1 MPGIVESSITKPQTI
16 LEWFM
21 KQSRITPQYV
31 IALTIVLLSVTLSFF
46 HLFIA
51 FSGSVEAHTFRS
63 THLCVMLVLAFLMRP
78 LGRNS
83 WREPLNAWFL
93 IDFVC
98 ILLIIFIQIY
108 TLYDIDTFI
117 FRRGDLTDW
126 DLRLGTIFLFIL
138 LEATRRTVG
147 WAMVLIAA
155 LFIAHTAFSDYFWGI
170 FYGPPSS
177 WFTIID
183 YIFMRENGIFGI
195 PLMVMATYIFL
206 FILFGAFLM
215 ESGAGR
221 FFINVA
227 LALTGYRV
235 GGPAKAAVLSSAL
248 MATVSGSAV
257 ANVVTTGSFTIPLM
271 KRIGYRPY
279 FAGAVEACASSGGQI
294 MPPVMG
300 AAAFIIAEFLNRP
313 YLEVALASLIP
324 AAIYFFSI
332 MVQVH
337 FEAKKTNLAT
347 LRREELPN
355 LWHEMKQGGHL
366 FLSILVI
373 IGILIAGYT
382 PMLAGYYAILSIFF
396 LSFVNVETR
405 LNPLKILNAMEEGV
419 TKSIPVSVACAAAG
433 IIIGCVFVS
442 GVGMKFTNL
451 IVTIA
456 AGRLWIALILTLIA
470 CLILGM
476 GLTTTAVYITVAAL
490 VVPALIGMGVEPMAA
505 HLFAFYFGLVSA
517 ITPPVALAAFA
528 AAGIANSNP
537 MQTGF
542 YSFRIGLA
550 KYVLPLV
557 FVYDPGMLFIGNGFQ
572 IAWSILKGF
581 AGIFM
586 LTVATEG
593 YLYAKVGWAG
603 RLAACLL
610 AYLIFYPSLLT
621 DVPGFAGALLLL
633 GLYRFKSAKTPEE
646 VSA

>member
-1 MPGIVESSITKPQTI
+1 LSGIVESQLKKPRTI
-16 LEWFM
+16 LDWFL
-21 KQSRITPQYV
+21 KRKTISPQYFMALV
-31 IALTIVLLSVTLSFF
+31 IVILSASLCFY

-51 FSGSVEAHTFRS
+51 FSGAVEAHTFRS
-63 THLCVMLVLAFLMRP
+63 THLSIILVLTFLLRP

-83 WREPLNAWFL
+83 WKDPLNAWFS
-93 IDFVC
+93 IDLACV
-98 ILLIIFIQIY
+98 LAVVFIQIY
-108 TLYDIDTFI
+108 TLYDLEAFI

-126 DLRLGTIFLFIL
+126 DIRLGTLFLLIL
-138 LEATRRTVG
+138 LEATRRVVG
-147 WAMVLIAA
+147 WVMVIIVVV
-155 LFIAHTAFSDYFWGI
+155 FIAHTAFSDHFWGI

-227 LALTGYRV
+227 LALTGFRT

-271 KRIGYRPY
+271 KRVGYRPH
-279 FAGAVEACASSGGQI
+279 FAAAVEACASSGGQI

-313 YLEVALASLIP
+313 YLEVALAAFFP
-324 AAIYFFSI
+324 AVIYFFSI

-347 LRREELPN
+347 LPREELPG
-355 LWHEMKQGGHL
+355 LWQELKQGGHL
-366 FLSILVI
+366 FISILVI
-373 IGILIAGYT
+373 IGVLIVGYT
-382 PMLAGYYAILSIFF
+382 PMLAGFYAIISIFF
-396 LSFVNVETR
+396 LSFMRAETR
-405 LNPLKILNAMEEGV
+405 LDPFKIIRAMEDGV
-419 TKSIPVSVACAAAG
+419 SKSLPVSVACAAAG
-433 IIIGCVFVS
+433 VIIGCVFVS

-451 IVTIA
+451 IVTVA
-456 AGRLWIALILTLIA
+456 AGRLWIALILTMIA

-490 VVPALIGMGVEPMAA
+490 VIPALNGMGVVPMAA

-537 MQTGF
+537 MRTGF

-550 KYVLPLV
+550 KYILPLV
-557 FVYDPGMLFIGNGFQ
+557 FVYDPRMLFIGDPLGIFWG
-572 IAWSILKGF
+572 IFKGF

-586 LTVATEG
+586 LTITTEG
-593 YLYAKVGWAG
+593 YLYAPVGFFGRILAG
-603 RLAACLL
+603 LAAVF
-610 AYLIFYPSLLT
+610 IFHPSWLT
-621 DVPGFAGALLLL
+621 DVSGLALALLVV
-633 GLYRFKSAKTPEE
+633 GIYRFGAGKARKEAPI
-646 VSA
+646 